1 MEAGLLESRLSMEDY
16 EKLQS
21 LFLGDSEAG
30 VSFSRAE
37 FIEQAWSA
45 VRRGSREEYGL
56 LFDSVV
62 VTQEQRSLLLDS
74 ADERGER
81 RVDWE
86 RLTSFLLL
94 GLSEKEENERAAT
107 VPRWQP
113 PRTLTP
119 PHRDPV
125 QQVVYLRSSSRYL
138 SVSKGGTLG
147 VWAGEDFA
155 LLQTHRLHNDSVR
168 PKDLWVTAMVVLHN
182 VHKVQSNS
190 ANQSINQSVNEM
202 TCLYPYHPILFSLS
216 QIAVSFT
223 SKELCFYD
231 LLSKQQFSCQY
242 KVQGLRYAPLSLDYW
257 CHPTYPAQAVLT
269 MGDTGGQVS
278 AICFRSAQISLFERP
293 SPGAETDSA
302 DIIKWKELVEGRHRC
317 CYTLRHRA
325 HGHAWVR
332 RVRFLGSLEAL
343 LSCSTSPQSSMV
355 IGWREK
361 EGEPLR
367 VTAFHTEKGTN
378 DLDHHSGMNL
388 IATAGID
395 NKVLLW
401 NPYVIS
407 KPVGVL
413 RGHMSSV
420 TAVRFIVGKKQLIS
434 FSKDKVLRLW
444 DVASQLCIQ
453 RVAGVFPKTQEE
465 CHTLLF
471 LSEERS
477 RLLLSFNSLL
487 LLMEVKREEG
497 RRVTSHE
504 NPVTCVLYNSLFRQV
519 ISSDSGSTV
528 ICWLVDTGQKV
539 KQFHRCHGDAEIST
553 MALDGTQTRL
563 FTAGTD
569 GVVKIWDFNG
579 HCHHRLNAGRD
590 QAVDISQVLVLKR
603 TVLVMGWERMLTVF
617 RLPSFSQFF
626 VQPSEWKGG
635 VQHNDD
641 VLCATFLP
649 PQTLVTGSYD
659 GELTVWNNSTENA
672 LRKLRPDPE
681 RERSRPQ
688 TVCNVNG
695 EEDSESSD
703 GVSRLFFLPGRKGVA
718 TVGGADLVSCGGS
731 GLVRFWNTVRSGLV
745 AVFTAHKDIGSII
758 MTMSACGR
766 YLITADME
774 GTLKTWGIQEY
785 CLLPSDG
792 VTNEA
797 PELLGSLR
805 PHMDCVTHLET
816 CLHGDRLLLLSAS
829 ADCSVALSYLPGDTV
844 GVFGQEEHWRLDGP
858 GSVQVGEGEPKE
870 GTVSPQSPS
879 GTDPEFDSQ
888 PHKMR
893 EERRAVVE
901 TEEAG
906 DNTGLETEEA
916 GDNTGLET
924 EEAGDNTGLET
935 EEAGDNT
942 GLETEEAGDNA
953 GLEREELGT
962 IIPGD
967 CPPPSSILGRSYKER
982 RGLRVSDSRPGHR
995 ETPLNTDVGTF
1006 SGLRIGEV
1014 QSVGELSRPEFIIHP
1029 HRYFNHRA
1037 NTSPIIT
1044 PLPANTEVVK
1054 AAFDER
1060 SLFPKELLDEEDRP
1074 SHGARKQG
1082 NRENRINDRGR
1093 GRKDRQRKGGSSGT
1107 FK

>member
-1 MEAGLLESRLSMEDY
+1 METKREAGLLESRLSLEDY

-21 LFLGDSEAG
+21 LFLGDSGAG

-62 VTQEQRSLLLDS
+62 VTQEQHSLLLDS

-81 RVDWE
+81 AVDWE
-86 RLTSFLLL
+86 MLTSFLLI

-107 VPRWQP
+107 VPRWRP

-119 PHRDPV
+119 PHRDPI
-125 QQVVYLRSSSRYL
+125 QQVVYLRSSGRYL

-182 VHKVQSNS
+182 VHK
-190 ANQSINQSVNEM
+190 
-202 TCLYPYHPILFSLS
+202 
-216 QIAVSFT
+216 IAVSFT
-223 SKELCFYD
+223 SKEVCFYD

-242 KVQGLRYAPLSLDYW
+242 KLQGLRYAPLSLDYW

-293 SPGAETDSA
+293 SPGADTESA
-302 DIIKWKELVEGRHRC
+302 DIIKWEELVQGRHRC
-317 CYTLRHRA
+317 CYTLGHRA

-332 RVRFLGSLEAL
+332 RVRFLGSLDAL
-343 LSCSTSPQSSMV
+343 LSCSTSPHSSMV
-355 IGWREK
+355 IGWRER

-378 DLDHHSGMNL
+378 DLDHHPGMNL

-420 TAVRFIVGKKQLIS
+420 TAVRFLVGKKQLIS

-453 RVAGVFPKTQEE
+453 RIAGIFPKTQEE

-471 LSEERS
+471 LHEERS

-487 LLMEVKREEG
+487 ILMEAKREEG

-504 NPVTCVLYNSLFRQV
+504 NPVTCVLYSSLFRQV
-519 ISSDSGSTV
+519 ISSDSGSSV

-590 QAVDISQVLVLKR
+590 KAVDISQVLVLKR

-617 RLPSFSQFF
+617 RLHSFSQFF

-635 VQHNDD
+635 VQHRDY
-641 VLCATFLP
+641 VLCAAFLP

-681 RERSRPQ
+681 RECSKAQ
-688 TVCNVNG
+688 TDSSSVCNGNG

-703 GVSRLFFLPGRKGVA
+703 GISRLFFLPGRNGVA
-718 TVGGADLVSCGGS
+718 TAGGADLVSCGGS
-731 GLVRFWNTVRSGLV
+731 GLVRFWNTVQSGLV
-745 AVFTAHKDIGSII
+745 AVFMAHKDTGSII

-766 YLITADME
+766 YLVTADME

-785 CLLPSDG
+785 CLLPSNG

-797 PELLGSLR
+797 PELLGRLR

-858 GSVQVGEGEPKE
+858 GSVQGGEGEPRE
-870 GTVSPQSPS
+870 GTLSPQSP
-879 GTDPEFDSQ
+879 Q
-888 PHKMR
+888 W
-893 EERRAVVE
+893 
-901 TEEAG
+901 
-906 DNTGLETEEA
+906 
-916 GDNTGLET
+916 
-924 EEAGDNTGLET
+924 
-935 EEAGDNT
+935 
-942 GLETEEAGDNA
+942 
-953 GLEREELGT
+953 
-962 IIPGD
+962 
-967 CPPPSSILGRSYKER
+967 
-982 RGLRVSDSRPGHR
+982 
-995 ETPLNTDVGTF
+995 
-1006 SGLRIGEV
+1006 
-1014 QSVGELSRPEFIIHP
+1014 
-1029 HRYFNHRA
+1029 
-1037 NTSPIIT
+1037 
-1044 PLPANTEVVK
+1044 
-1054 AAFDER
+1054 
-1060 SLFPKELLDEEDRP
+1060 DRP
-1074 SHGARKQG
+1074 
-1082 NRENRINDRGR
+1082 
-1093 GRKDRQRKGGSSGT
+1093 
-1107 FK
+1107 

>member
-182 VHKVQSNS
+182 VHK
-190 ANQSINQSVNEM
+190 
-202 TCLYPYHPILFSLS
+202 
-216 QIAVSFT
+216 IAVSFT

-504 NPVTCVLYNSLFRQV
+504 NPVTCVLYNSLFRQEN
-519 ISSDSGSTV
+519 GPERF
-528 ICWLVDTGQKV
+528 WKRWQK
-539 KQFHRCHGDAEIST
+539 RCVRFRNIPYPVWF
-553 MALDGTQTRL
+553 L
-563 FTAGTD
+563 FS
-569 GVVKIWDFNG
+569 VW
-579 HCHHRLNAGRD
+579 
-590 QAVDISQVLVLKR
+590 
-603 TVLVMGWERMLTVF
+603 
-617 RLPSFSQFF
+617 
-626 VQPSEWKGG
+626 
-635 VQHNDD
+635 
-641 VLCATFLP
+641 
-649 PQTLVTGSYD
+649 TGSYD

>member
-21 LFLGDSEAG
+21 LFLGDSETG
-30 VSFSRAE
+30 VSFTRAE

-62 VTQEQRSLLLDS
+62 VTQEQRI
-74 ADERGER
+74 
-81 RVDWE
+81 DWE

-182 VHKVQSNS
+182 VHK
-190 ANQSINQSVNEM
+190 
-202 TCLYPYHPILFSLS
+202 
-216 QIAVSFT
+216 IAVSFT

-242 KVQGLRYAPLSLDYW
+242 KLQGLRYAPLSLDYW

-420 TAVRFIVGKKQLIS
+420 TAVRFIVDKKQLIS

-453 RVAGVFPKTQEE
+453 RIAGIFPKTQEE

-487 LLMEVKREEG
+487 LLMEAKREEG

-504 NPVTCVLYNSLFRQV
+504 NSVTCVLYNSLFRQV
-519 ISSDSGSTV
+519 ISSDSGSSV

-617 RLPSFSQFF
+617 RLPSFSQFI

-641 VLCATFLP
+641 VLCAAFLP

-688 TVCNVNG
+688 TGQNHTDTPPRAVMASP
-695 EEDSESSD
+695 DSSSSD
-703 GVSRLFFLPGRKGVA
+703 LA
-718 TVGGADLVSCGGS
+718 SCGGS
-731 GLVRFWNTVRSGLV
+731 GLVRFWNTVQSGLV

-758 MTMSACGR
+758 MTMTACGR

-785 CLLPSDG
+785 CLLPSNG

-816 CLHGDRLLLLSAS
+816 CLHGGRLLLLSAS

-844 GVFGQEEHWRLDGP
+844 GVFGQVCVCVCVCVLSHRCVTGTYLRQWRKGRTILLSEFHNIFNCKTPFLD
-858 GSVQVGEGEPKE
+858 K
-870 GTVSPQSPS
+870 
-879 GTDPEFDSQ
+879 
-888 PHKMR
+888 
-893 EERRAVVE
+893 
-901 TEEAG
+901 
-906 DNTGLETEEA
+906 
-916 GDNTGLET
+916 
-924 EEAGDNTGLET
+924 
-935 EEAGDNT
+935 
-942 GLETEEAGDNA
+942 
-953 GLEREELGT
+953 T
-962 IIPGD
+962 I
-967 CPPPSSILGRSYKER
+967 
-982 RGLRVSDSRPGHR
+982 
-995 ETPLNTDVGTF
+995 LN
-1006 SGLRIGEV
+1006 
-1014 QSVGELSRPEFIIHP
+1014 II
-1029 HRYFNHRA
+1029 
-1037 NTSPIIT
+1037 TSPI
-1044 PLPANTEVVK
+1044 N
-1054 AAFDER
+1054 
-1060 SLFPKELLDEEDRP
+1060 
-1074 SHGARKQG
+1074 
-1082 NRENRINDRGR
+1082 
-1093 GRKDRQRKGGSSGT
+1093 
-1107 FK
+1107 

>member
-21 LFLGDSEAG
+21 LFLGDSETG
-30 VSFSRAE
+30 VSFTRAE

-182 VHKVQSNS
+182 VHK
-190 ANQSINQSVNEM
+190 
-202 TCLYPYHPILFSLS
+202 
-216 QIAVSFT
+216 IAVSFT

-242 KVQGLRYAPLSLDYW
+242 KLQGLRYAPLSLDYW

-420 TAVRFIVGKKQLIS
+420 TAVRFIVDKKQLIS

-453 RVAGVFPKTQEE
+453 RIAGIFPKTQEE

-487 LLMEVKREEG
+487 LLMEAKREEG

-504 NPVTCVLYNSLFRQV
+504 NSVTCVLYNSLFRQV
-519 ISSDSGSTV
+519 ISSDSGSSV

-617 RLPSFSQFF
+617 RLPSFSQFI

-641 VLCATFLP
+641 VLCAAFLP

-688 TVCNVNG
+688 TVCNVKG

-718 TVGGADLVSCGGS
+718 TVGGADLASCGGS
-731 GLVRFWNTVRSGLV
+731 GLVRFWNTVQSGLV

-758 MTMSACGR
+758 MTMTACGR

-785 CLLPSDG
+785 CLLPSNG

-816 CLHGDRLLLLSAS
+816 CLHGGRLLLLSAS

-858 GSVQVGEGEPKE
+858 GSVQVGEGEPRE

-888 PHKMR
+888 PPKMR

-901 TEEAG
+901 TG
-906 DNTGLETEEA
+906 DNT
-916 GDNTGLET
+916 
-924 EEAGDNTGLET
+924 
-935 EEAGDNT
+935 
-942 GLETEEAGDNA
+942 
-953 GLEREELGT
+953 GLEREELGS

-967 CPPPSSILGRSYKER
+967 CPPPSSILGRSYRER
-982 RGLRVSDSRPGHR
+982 QGLRVSDSRPGHR
-995 ETPLNTDVGTF
+995 ETPLNTDIGTF

-1014 QSVGELSRPEFIIHP
+1014 QSVRELSRPEFVIHP
-1029 HRYFNHRA
+1029 HRYFNHSA
-1037 NTSPIIT
+1037 KTSPIFT

-1060 SLFPKELLDEEDRP
+1060 SLFPKELDEEDRP

-1082 NRENRINDRGR
+1082 SRENRINDGGR
-1093 GRKDRQRKGGSSGT
+1093 GRKDRQRKGSSSGA

>member
-1 MEAGLLESRLSMEDY
+1 METKREAGLLESRLSLEDY

-21 LFLGDSEAG
+21 LFLGDSGAG

-62 VTQEQRSLLLDS
+62 VTQEQHSLLLDS

-81 RVDWE
+81 AVDWE
-86 RLTSFLLL
+86 RLTSFLLI

-107 VPRWQP
+107 VPRWRP

-119 PHRDPV
+119 PHRDPI
-125 QQVVYLRSSSRYL
+125 QQVVYLRSSGRYL

-182 VHKVQSNS
+182 VHK
-190 ANQSINQSVNEM
+190 
-202 TCLYPYHPILFSLS
+202 
-216 QIAVSFT
+216 IAVSFT
-223 SKELCFYD
+223 SKEVCFYD

-242 KVQGLRYAPLSLDYW
+242 ITPGSEIRPSMSGLLVSPHLPCPGCTHHGR
-257 CHPTYPAQAVLT
+257 HR
-269 MGDTGGQVS
+269 GQVS

-293 SPGAETDSA
+293 SPGADTESA
-302 DIIKWKELVEGRHRC
+302 DIIKWEELVQGRHRC

-332 RVRFLGSLEAL
+332 RVRFLGSLDAL
-343 LSCSTSPQSSMV
+343 LSCSTSPHSSMV
-355 IGWREK
+355 IGWRER

-378 DLDHHSGMNL
+378 DLDHHPGMNL

-420 TAVRFIVGKKQLIS
+420 TAVRFLVGKKQLIS

-453 RVAGVFPKTQEE
+453 RIAGIFPKTQEE

-471 LSEERS
+471 LHEERS

-487 LLMEVKREEG
+487 ILMEAKREEG

-504 NPVTCVLYNSLFRQV
+504 NPVTCVLYSSLFRQA
-519 ISSDSGSTV
+519 ISSDSGSSVT
-528 ICWLVDTGQKV
+528 CWLVDTGQKV

-603 TVLVMGWERMLTVF
+603 TVLVMGWE
-617 RLPSFSQFF
+617 
-626 VQPSEWKGG
+626 
-635 VQHNDD
+635 
-641 VLCATFLP
+641 
-649 PQTLVTGSYD
+649 SYD

-681 RERSRPQ
+681 RECSKAQ
-688 TVCNVNG
+688 TVCNGNG

-703 GVSRLFFLPGRKGVA
+703 GVSRLFFLPGRNGVA
-718 TVGGADLVSCGGS
+718 TAGGADLVSCGGS
-731 GLVRFWNTVRSGLV
+731 GLVRFWNTVQSGLV
-745 AVFTAHKDIGSII
+745 AVFMAHKDTGSII

-766 YLITADME
+766 YLVTADME

-785 CLLPSDG
+785 CLLPSNG

-797 PELLGSLR
+797 PELLGRLR

-858 GSVQVGEGEPKE
+858 GSVQGGEGEPRE
-870 GTVSPQSPS
+870 GTLSPQSPS
-879 GTDPEFDSQ
+879 GTDPELDSQ
-888 PHKMR
+888 PLKVR
-893 EERRAVVE
+893 EESRAVVE

-906 DNTGLETEEA
+906 EDT
-916 GDNTGLET
+916 
-924 EEAGDNTGLET
+924 
-935 EEAGDNT
+935 
-942 GLETEEAGDNA
+942 
-953 GLEREELGT
+953 GLEREELGS

-967 CPPPSSILGRSYKER
+967 CLPPSSVLGRSYKER

-1014 QSVGELSRPEFIIHP
+1014 QSVGELSRPEFITHP
-1029 HRYFNHRA
+1029 HRYFNHRD
-1037 NTSPIIT
+1037 NTSPIYPAI
-1044 PLPANTEVVK
+1044 PANSEVVK

-1060 SLFPKELLDEEDRP
+1060 SLFPKELLDGEDKTM
-1074 SHGARKQG
+1074 HGARKQR
-1082 NRENRINDRGR
+1082 NREKRINARGR
-1093 GRKDRQRKGGSSGT
+1093 GRKDR
-1107 FK
+1107 

>member
-1 MEAGLLESRLSMEDY
+1 MSDLYETKMEAGLLESRLSMEDY

-182 VHKVQSNS
+182 VHK
-190 ANQSINQSVNEM
+190 
-202 TCLYPYHPILFSLS
+202 
-216 QIAVSFT
+216 IAVSFT

-242 KVQGLRYAPLSLDYW
+242 KLQGLRYAPLSLDYW

-453 RVAGVFPKTQEE
+453 RIAGIFPKTQEE

-487 LLMEVKREEG
+487 LLMEAKREEG

-504 NPVTCVLYNSLFRQV
+504 NSVTCVLYNSLFRQV
-519 ISSDSGSTV
+519 ISSDSGSSV

-641 VLCATFLP
+641 VLCAAFLP

-681 RERSRPQ
+681 RQRCRPQ
-688 TVCNVNG
+688 TVCDVNG

-703 GVSRLFFLPGRKGVA
+703 GVSRCFFLPGRKGVA

-731 GLVRFWNTVRSGLV
+731 GLVRFWNTVHSGLV

-758 MTMSACGR
+758 MTMTACGR
-766 YLITADME
+766 YLITADIK
-774 GTLKTWGIQEY
+774 GTLKTWCIQEY

-816 CLHGDRLLLLSAS
+816 CLHGGRLLLLSAS

-858 GSVQVGEGEPKE
+858 VSVQVGEGEPRE

-879 GTDPEFDSQ
+879 CTDPEFDSQ
-888 PHKMR
+888 PPKMR

-906 DNTGLETEEA
+906 DNTGLE
-916 GDNTGLET
+916 
-924 EEAGDNTGLET
+924 
-935 EEAGDNT
+935 
-942 GLETEEAGDNA
+942 
-953 GLEREELGT
+953 REELGS

-967 CPPPSSILGRSYKER
+967 CPPPSSSSILGRSYRER
-982 RGLRVSDSRPGHR
+982 QGLRVSDSRPGHR

-1014 QSVGELSRPEFIIHP
+1014 QSVRELSRPEFVIHP
-1029 HRYFNHRA
+1029 HRYFNHSA
-1037 NTSPIIT
+1037 KASPIFT

-1054 AAFDER
+1054 AGFDER
-1060 SLFPKELLDEEDRP
+1060 SLFPKGLLDEEHRP

-1082 NRENRINDRGR
+1082 SRENRINDRGR
-1093 GRKDRQRKGGSSGT
+1093 GRKDR
-1107 FK
+1107 

>member
-62 VTQEQRSLLLDS
+62 VTQEQRI
-74 ADERGER
+74 
-81 RVDWE
+81 DWE

-182 VHKVQSNS
+182 VNK
-190 ANQSINQSVNEM
+190 
-202 TCLYPYHPILFSLS
+202 
-216 QIAVSFT
+216 IAVSFT

-242 KVQGLRYAPLSLDYW
+242 KLQGLRYAPLSLDYW
-257 CHPTYPAQAVLT
+257 CHPTYPAQAVLSI
-269 MGDTGGQVS
+269 GDTGGQVS

-325 HGHAWVR
+325 HGHSWVR

-434 FSKDKVLRLW
+434 FSKDKTYFYMLW

-453 RVAGVFPKTQEE
+453 RIAGIFPKTQEE

-487 LLMEVKREEG
+487 LLMEAKREEG

-504 NPVTCVLYNSLFRQV
+504 NAVTCVLYNSLFRQV
-519 ISSDSGSTV
+519 ISSDSGSSV

-635 VQHNDD
+635 VQ
-641 VLCATFLP
+641 
-649 PQTLVTGSYD
+649 
-659 GELTVWNNSTENA
+659 LTVWNNSTENA

-688 TVCNVNG
+688 TGQNHTDTPP
-695 EEDSESSD
+695 EDSESSD

-731 GLVRFWNTVRSGLV
+731 GLVRFWNTVHSGLV

-758 MTMSACGR
+758 MTMTACGR

-816 CLHGDRLLLLSAS
+816 CLHGGRLLLLSAS

-844 GVFGQEEHWRLDGP
+844 GVFGQVCV
-858 GSVQVGEGEPKE
+858 SVIVSLCVLSHRCVT
-870 GTVSPQSPS
+870 GTHLLIQ
-879 GTDPEFDSQ
+879 
-888 PHKMR
+888 H
-893 EERRAVVE
+893 AVIE
-901 TEEAG
+901 T
-906 DNTGLETEEA
+906 
-916 GDNTGLET
+916 
-924 EEAGDNTGLET
+924 
-935 EEAGDNT
+935 
-942 GLETEEAGDNA
+942 
-953 GLEREELGT
+953 R
-962 IIPGD
+962 PFY
-967 CPPPSSILGRSYKER
+967 CPPLK
-982 RGLRVSDSRPGHR
+982 L
-995 ETPLNTDVGTF
+995 
-1006 SGLRIGEV
+1006 
-1014 QSVGELSRPEFIIHP
+1014 
-1029 HRYFNHRA
+1029 
-1037 NTSPIIT
+1037 
-1044 PLPANTEVVK
+1044 
-1054 AAFDER
+1054 
-1060 SLFPKELLDEEDRP
+1060 DRP
-1074 SHGARKQG
+1074 PLTYTPSNPMHSARQ
-1082 NRENRINDRGR
+1082 
-1093 GRKDRQRKGGSSGT
+1093 
-1107 FK
+1107 

>member
-1 MEAGLLESRLSMEDY
+1 MEAGPLESRLSMEDY

-182 VHKVQSNS
+182 VHK
-190 ANQSINQSVNEM
+190 
-202 TCLYPYHPILFSLS
+202 
-216 QIAVSFT
+216 IAVSFT

-242 KVQGLRYAPLSLDYW
+242 KLQGLRYAPLSLDYW
-257 CHPTYPAQAVLT
+257 FHPTYPAQAVLT
-269 MGDTGGQVS
+269 MGDTGGQV
-278 AICFRSAQISLFERP
+278 R
-293 SPGAETDSA
+293 G
-302 DIIKWKELVEGRHRC
+302 EG
-317 CYTLRHRA
+317 
-325 HGHAWVR
+325 
-332 RVRFLGSLEAL
+332 
-343 LSCSTSPQSSMV
+343 
-355 IGWREK
+355 
-361 EGEPLR
+361 
-367 VTAFHTEKGTN
+367 
-378 DLDHHSGMNL
+378 
-388 IATAGID
+388 
-395 NKVLLW
+395 
-401 NPYVIS
+401 
-407 KPVGVL
+407 
-413 RGHMSSV
+413 
-420 TAVRFIVGKKQLIS
+420 
-434 FSKDKVLRLW
+434 
-444 DVASQLCIQ
+444 
-453 RVAGVFPKTQEE
+453 
-465 CHTLLF
+465 
-471 LSEERS
+471 
-477 RLLLSFNSLL
+477 
-487 LLMEVKREEG
+487 G
-497 RRVTSHE
+497 R
-504 NPVTCVLYNSLFRQV
+504 Q
-519 ISSDSGSTV
+519 
-528 ICWLVDTGQKV
+528 
-539 KQFHRCHGDAEIST
+539 GD
-553 MALDGTQTRL
+553 
-563 FTAGTD
+563 
-569 GVVKIWDFNG
+569 
-579 HCHHRLNAGRD
+579 
-590 QAVDISQVLVLKR
+590 
-603 TVLVMGWERMLTVF
+603 
-617 RLPSFSQFF
+617 
-626 VQPSEWKGG
+626 KGG
-635 VQHNDD
+635 GEMG
-641 VLCATFLP
+641 
-649 PQTLVTGSYD
+649 TGSYD

-681 RERSRPQ
+681 RERSRSQ

-695 EEDSESSD
+695 EEHSESS
-703 GVSRLFFLPGRKGVA
+703 GSVSRIFFLPGRKGFA

-731 GLVRFWNTVRSGLV
+731 GLVRFWNTVHSGLV

-758 MTMSACGR
+758 MTMTTCGR

-858 GSVQVGEGEPKE
+858 GSVQVREGEPRE
-870 GTVSPQSPS
+870 GTVSLQSPS

-888 PHKMR
+888 PLKMR
-893 EERRAVVE
+893 EERREVVE

-906 DNTGLETEEA
+906 DNTGLE
-916 GDNTGLET
+916 
-924 EEAGDNTGLET
+924 
-935 EEAGDNT
+935 
-942 GLETEEAGDNA
+942 
-953 GLEREELGT
+953 REELGS

-967 CPPPSSILGRSYKER
+967 CTPPSSILGRSYKER

-1006 SGLRIGEV
+1006 SGLRVGEV

-1029 HRYFNHRA
+1029 HHYFNRRA
-1037 NTSPIIT
+1037 NTSPIFT

-1054 AAFDER
+1054 AAFDEQ

-1082 NRENRINDRGR
+1082 SREVRINDRGR
-1093 GRKDRQRKGGSSGT
+1093 ERKDRQRKGGPSGTFSGT

>member
-62 VTQEQRSLLLDS
+62 VTQDQRSLLLDS
-74 ADERGER
+74 ADEREER

-182 VHKVQSNS
+182 VNK
-190 ANQSINQSVNEM
+190 
-202 TCLYPYHPILFSLS
+202 
-216 QIAVSFT
+216 IAVSFT

-242 KVQGLRYAPLSLDYW
+242 KLQGLRYAPLSLDYW

-317 CYTLRHRA
+317 CYTLVHRA

-453 RVAGVFPKTQEE
+453 RIAGIFPKTQEE

-487 LLMEVKREEG
+487 LLMEAKREEG

-504 NPVTCVLYNSLFRQV
+504 NSVTCVLYNSLFRQV
-519 ISSDSGSTV
+519 ISSDSGSSV

-635 VQHNDD
+635 VQHKDD
-641 VLCATFLP
+641 ILCAAFLP

-695 EEDSESSD
+695 VQDSESSD
-703 GVSRLFFLPGRKGVA
+703 GVSRLFFLPGRMGVA

-731 GLVRFWNTVRSGLV
+731 GLVRFWNTVHSGLV

-758 MTMSACGR
+758 MTMTACGR

-774 GTLKTWGIQEY
+774 GTLKSWGIQEY

-816 CLHGDRLLLLSAS
+816 CLHGGRLLLLSAS

-858 GSVQVGEGEPKE
+858 GSVQVGEGEPRE
-870 GTVSPQSPS
+870 GTESPQSPG
-879 GTDPEFDSQ
+879 GTVPEFDSQ
-888 PHKMR
+888 PPKMR

-906 DNTGLETEEA
+906 DNTGLE
-916 GDNTGLET
+916 
-924 EEAGDNTGLET
+924 
-935 EEAGDNT
+935 
-942 GLETEEAGDNA
+942 
-953 GLEREELGT
+953 REELGSIT
-962 IIPGD
+962 PGD
-967 CPPPSSILGRSYKER
+967 CSPPSSILGRSYRER
-982 RGLRVSDSRPGHR
+982 QGLRVSDSRPGHR

-1014 QSVGELSRPEFIIHP
+1014 QSVRELSRPEFVIHP
-1029 HRYFNHRA
+1029 HRYFNHSA
-1037 NTSPIIT
+1037 KTSPIFT

-1054 AAFDER
+1054 AAFDQR

-1082 NRENRINDRGR
+1082 SRENRSNDRGR
-1093 GRKDRQRKGGSSGT
+1093 GRKDRQRKGSSSGA